1 MFKWIAGWFRGV
13 RVPDW
18 IRAEI
23 DRTEMSLLQAEDE
36 LLMAQQRVRTLKARL
51 ARLNADPRKDTYHIS
66 ARAQRKAAENSKK
79 QQEEIARALKDRGGQ
94 VEEAAHLKLFP
105 RHRQP

>member
-1 MFKWIAGWFRGV
+1 MFKWIAGWFRSV

-36 LLMAQQRVRTLKARL
+36 LLVAQQRVRTLKARL
-51 ARLNADPRKDTYHIS
+51 ARLNADPRKDTHHMS
-66 ARAQRKAAENSKK
+66 ARART
-79 QQEEIARALKDRGGQ
+79 LTT
-94 VEEAAHLKLFP
+94 
-105 RHRQP
+105 